1 MFDEVL
7 RKEADRQEKKG
18 LQGAEVH
25 DMKASLCRARET
37 RKEETGTSVRGT
49 RGRKMAASHKCDEE
63 KNEGRKKEERNKKG
77 EERERVR
84 ERKKKRRPR

>member
-37 RKEETGTSVRGT
+37 RKEGRETPVRGT
-49 RGRKMAASHKCDEE
+49 RGRKMAASQVRRGEKRGTKERREE
-63 KNEGRKKEERNKKG
+63 
-77 EERERVR
+77 
-84 ERKKKRRPR
+84 

>member
-63 KNEGRKKEERNKKG
+63 KNEGRKKEEKNKKG
-77 EERERVR
+77 EERER
-84 ERKKKRRPR
+84 E